1 MTITLPGT
9 CFDII
14 EAEDIRCD
22 SYRKFSNSKHFQ
34 SICNNYDIFT
44 SWWDSTR
51 IALHN
56 TSCIT
61 SQAGKASLL
70 VNTVNYNGYNEYLA
84 LFLSSPLV
92 FEPFEIWVLF
102 QAIQECEIDF
112 LDTCSTPNV
121 EISLTAALLSTLRL
135 ISRNLND
142 KYRKELSIMG
152 SELSLNKLELQ
163 VQNRES
169 STGGDFALLLEWR
182 SANGLI
188 NICPVVFQAKRTTGL
203 QVDISQSNLN
213 HGKQLDILSRSK
225 CNPAYIFYNCDTQG
239 ATTYPRLPA
248 VKKISDIGKDTKWTS
263 SVEDVLSL
271 SVFML
276 NLMSSNDVFTTKS
289 RREALDEILVGVNEL
304 ELSNIATFSVDPNAI
319 KEYEFEYR
327 KHLARQK
334 TREEEKNNDSG
345 FRM

>member
-1 MTITLPGT
+1 MTTTLPGT
-9 CFDII
+9 CFNIF
-14 EAEDIRCD
+14 EAEDIRQH
-22 SYRKFSNSKHFQ
+22 SYHKLSNSKHFQ
-34 SICNNYDIFT
+34 SICNNYDSFT
-44 SWWDSTR
+44 SWWNSTR
-51 IALHN
+51 VALHN

-61 SQAGKASLL
+61 SQAGKASLIL
-70 VNTVNYNGYNEYLA
+70 NSINHHGYKEYLS

-92 FEPFEIWVLF
+92 FEPFETWVLF
-102 QAIQECEIDF
+102 QALQECEIDL
-112 LDTCSTPNV
+112 LDTCSTPNI
-121 EISLTAALLSTLRL
+121 EISLTAALLSTLKL
-135 ISRNLND
+135 ISKNLQD

-152 SELSLNKLELQ
+152 SELNLKKLELQ

-182 SANGLI
+182 NTNGSI
-188 NICPVVFQAKRTTGL
+188 NICPIVFQAKRTTGL
-203 QVDISQSNLN
+203 QVDISQSNVN

-239 ATTYPRLPA
+239 VTTYPRLPA
-248 VKKISDIGKDTKWTS
+248 VKKISDIDKNTKWTS

-276 NLMSSNDVFTTKS
+276 NLMSNNKVFTTKS

-304 ELSNIATFSVDPNAI
+304 ELSNIVTFSVDPNAI
-319 KEYEFEYR
+319 QEYELEYKR
-327 KHLARQK
+327 YLARQK
-334 TREEEKNNDSG
+334 TREEENNNDSG